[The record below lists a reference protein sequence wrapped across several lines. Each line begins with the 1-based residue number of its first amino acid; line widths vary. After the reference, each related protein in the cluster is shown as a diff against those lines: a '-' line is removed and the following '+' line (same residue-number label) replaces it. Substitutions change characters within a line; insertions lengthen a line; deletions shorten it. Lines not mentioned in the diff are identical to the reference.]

1 MKHLHVVTTIYPY
14 PPRFGT
20 AAEIFHTIK
29 SLSELGI
36 KIFLHCIESK
46 NHESVTDLEQ
56 YCEKVFRYL
65 PKRIWTS
72 EKSIPDIVY
81 SAGVSSLLKNLI
93 SIEAPILFEGLES
106 CFFLSEPTLKSRYKL
121 VRIDKISSKYY
132 LEKSRGKSKL
142 SKWYYGKEAMK
153 FRKFESVLN
162 HANMIL
168 SISPKDY
175 SSFCKRY
182 NTKSYYL
189 PAFHSEKKYS
199 VPEGIGQ
206 FCLFHARL
214 DRELNHDSA
223 MFLIKNV
230 FSELT
235 FELFIAGEGA
245 KPELRKAISENANIR
260 LVENLSDDDVMN
272 LVKKSQINLMP
283 AIGTTGMKQ
292 FLLHLLFNGRHLIA
306 SEKELEGLGFDDLYI
321 SAKNPLDWKAKIT
334 ELMSMPIGEDDFQSR
349 YEKLNLNYNNRF
361 NGNVLSGLILDKVP
375 EKEE

>member
-1 MKHLHVVTTIYPY
+1 
-14 PPRFGT
+14 
-20 AAEIFHTIK
+20 
-29 SLSELGI
+29 
-36 KIFLHCIESK
+36 
-46 NHESVTDLEQ
+46 
-56 YCEKVFRYL
+56 
-65 PKRIWTS
+65 
-72 EKSIPDIVY
+72 
-81 SAGVSSLLKNLI
+81 
-93 SIEAPILFEGLES
+93 
-106 CFFLSEPTLKSRYKL
+106 
-121 VRIDKISSKYY
+121 
-132 LEKSRGKSKL
+132 
-142 SKWYYGKEAMK
+142 
-153 FRKFESVLN
+153 
-162 HANMIL
+162 
-168 SISPKDY
+168 
-175 SSFCKRY
+175 
-182 NTKSYYL
+182 
-189 PAFHSEKKYS
+189 
-199 VPEGIGQ
+199 
-206 FCLFHARL
+206 
-214 DRELNHDSA
+214 

-230 FSELT
+230 FSELP

-349 YEKLNLNYNNRF
+349 YEKLNLNYNNKF